1 MEVIHYEKDAPWVGS
16 FECPQCKEITY
27 AWKASGM
34 SESCP
39 HFYCN
44 SCSNAL
50 VREQDKD
57 LLYKL
62 GVSEELLKKLIP
74 ALPDCDCGGKFEP
87 GMNPKCPS
95 CSFEFKHQDDPI
107 ATLGDPHVILIN
119 GAVLYRDVLND
130 YQIEIG

>member
-1 MEVIHYEKDAPWVGS
+1 MEVVHYEKDAPWVGS

-27 AWKASGM
+27 AWKSSGM

-50 VREQDKD
+50 VREQDKG

-62 GVSEELLKKLIP
+62 GVSEELLNKIIP
-74 ALPDCDCGGKFEP
+74 TLPDCDCGGKFEP

-95 CSFEFKHQDDPI
+95 CCFEFKHHNDSI
-107 ATLGDPHVILIN
+107 ARLGDPHVILVN
-119 GAVLYRDVLND
+119 GAVLYRDILND
-130 YQIEIG
+130 YRIEIG